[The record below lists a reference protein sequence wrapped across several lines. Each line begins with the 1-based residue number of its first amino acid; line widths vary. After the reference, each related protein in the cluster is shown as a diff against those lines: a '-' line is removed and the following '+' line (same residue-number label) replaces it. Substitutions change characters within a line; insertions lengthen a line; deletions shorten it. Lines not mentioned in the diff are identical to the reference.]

1 MFAQA
6 PSSSGGGVQQ
16 GIFWFF
22 LVVAAV
28 ALLAVVIAFALMAV
42 GSPALAQPD
51 GSSPP
56 RERRQRG
63 VRIDPQH
70 DETVQ
75 AIRAAVEPTEQQAAE
90 ILALYT
96 KLRRDQ
102 RTLMRDALAAV
113 RGDDGSRDGGR
124 QFDREQMWQAREMA
138 GEMIESLNE
147 GFLEACRGL
156 LRADQHDAW
165 DACASGLD
173 LQPRRRRGGGRGR
186 RDRGGGPDPGEAAPA
201 FELTN
206 LTGETVTLESL
217 RGRPVVVEFGSYTCP
232 VFRRQVEP
240 VEQLRRHFGDDVHWV
255 LIYTKEAHPTD
266 GWVAPVNTRQGIEVP
281 QHVSFEK
288 RMETARLC
296 RDAMTLKV
304 NVLVDGLDNKITEAY
319 AGHPNRGYVVD
330 AEGKVVSR
338 QAWIDPQETRRVLE
352 KLLGTG

>member
-1 MFAQA
+1 M
-6 PSSSGGGVQQ
+6 PRTR
-16 GIFWFF
+16 
-22 LVVAAV
+22 
-28 ALLAVVIAFALMAV
+28 LAIVIALALMVV
-42 GSPALAQPD
+42 GSPALAQPQD
-51 GSSPP
+51 GGMPP
-56 RERRQRG
+56 PGEGRQRE
-63 VRIDPQH
+63 VRIDPDR
-70 DETVQ
+70 DETLQ
-75 AIRAAVEPTEQQAAE
+75 AIRAAVEPTEQQTGE

-102 RTLMRDALAAV
+102 RTVMRDALAAV
-113 RGDDGSRDGGR
+113 RGDARPRDGQR
-124 QFDREQMWQAREMA
+124 PFNREQMRQARQMAREM
-138 GEMIESLNE
+138 IEALNE

-173 LQPRRRRGGGRGR
+173 LQPRGRRGGRRGQGRG
-186 RDRGGGPDPGEAAPA
+186 DRGGGPSPGDAAPA
-201 FELTN
+201 FELRN

-217 RGRPVVVEFGSYTCP
+217 RGKPVVVEFGSYTCP

-240 VEQLRRHFGDDVHWV
+240 VEQLRRRFDDDVHWV

-266 GWVAPVNTRQGIEVP
+266 GWVAPINTREDIEVP

-304 NVLVDGLDNKITEAY
+304 NVLVDGLDNKVTEAY
-319 AGHPNRGYVVD
+319 GGHPNRGYVLD

-338 QAWIDPQETRRVLE
+338 QAWIDPQETRKVLE
-352 KLLGTG
+352 TLLGAG

>member
-1 MFAQA
+1 M
-6 PSSSGGGVQQ
+6 PR
-16 GIFWFF
+16 IR
-22 LVVAAV
+22 
-28 ALLAVVIAFALMAV
+28 LAVVIALALLVV
-42 GSPALAQPD
+42 GSPAMAQPQD
-51 GSSPP
+51 DPRPP
-56 RERRQRG
+56 LDRRQRE

-75 AIRAAVEPTEQQAAE
+75 AIRAAVEPTEPQAGE

-102 RTLMRDALAAV
+102 RTVMRDALAAV
-113 RGDDGSRDGGR
+113 RGDDGSRDGQR
-124 QFDREQMWQAREMA
+124 QFNREQRRQAWQMA
-138 GEMIESLNE
+138 GGMIESLNE

-173 LQPRRRRGGGRGR
+173 LQPRRRRGGGRGQGR
-186 RDRGGGPDPGEAAPA
+186 GDRGGGPNPGDAAPP
-201 FELTN
+201 FELTS

-217 RGRPVVVEFGSYTCP
+217 RGKPVVLEFGSYTCP

-240 VEQLRRHFGDDVHWV
+240 IEQLRRHFGDDVHWV

-266 GWVAPVNTRQGIEVP
+266 GWVAPVNTRKGIEVP
-281 QHVSFEK
+281 QHVSYEK

-296 RDAMTLKV
+296 RDAMTLRV

-319 AGHPNRGYVVD
+319 AGHPNRGYVLD

-338 QAWIDPQETRRVLE
+338 QAWIDPQETRKVLE
-352 KLLGTG
+352 ELLGTG

>member
-1 MFAQA
+1 M
-6 PSSSGGGVQQ
+6 PR
-16 GIFWFF
+16 IR
-22 LVVAAV
+22 
-28 ALLAVVIAFALMAV
+28 LAVVIALALLVV
-42 GSPALAQPD
+42 GSPAMAQPQD
-51 GSSPP
+51 DPRP
-56 RERRQRG
+56 QRERRQRE

-70 DETVQ
+70 DETLQ
-75 AIRAAVEPTEQQAAE
+75 AIRAAVEPTEPQAGE

-102 RTLMRDALAAV
+102 RTVMRDALAAV
-113 RGDDGSRDGGR
+113 RGDDGSRDGQR
-124 QFDREQMWQAREMA
+124 QFNREQRRQAWQMA
-138 GEMIESLNE
+138 GGMIESLNE

-165 DACASGLD
+165 DACASGVD
-173 LQPRRRRGGGRGR
+173 LQPRRRRGGGRGQGR
-186 RDRGGGPDPGEAAPA
+186 GDRGGGPNPGDAAPP

-217 RGRPVVVEFGSYTCP
+217 RGKPVVVEFGSYTCP

-319 AGHPNRGYVVD
+319 AGHPNRGYVLD
-330 AEGKVVSR
+330 AAGKVVSR
-338 QAWIDPQETRRVLE
+338 QAWIDPPETRKILE